1 MKQDLRIAVTKRM
14 IREALLC
21 LLKMK
26 PLNKIKV
33 NELCAEAGVNR
44 ATFYRHYETL
54 QDVLHEMEVEFIR
67 QMPHPAKP
75 PRNVNEAQDYMEAGC
90 TYFYDHSE
98 MIKLLFLNR
107 TDADMMQGMNEFCR
121 SFLELRKKEMPTPDM
136 DEDTVKAIIA
146 LIGGGGHCLLRQWIL
161 GDIHKTPKEIAAI
174 LCNVIHW
181 PTYKDCN

>member
-1 MKQDLRIAVTKRM
+1 MTIKANKKENIGLAIMALVVGLMLLFVAALALSSAFDPAEEAPIAAAIASVVCALCAVFFLWGTAYFL
-14 IREALLC
+14 REA
-21 LLKMK
+21 KEGK
-26 PLNKIKV
+26 PLI
-33 NELCAEAGVNR
+33 EI
-44 ATFYRHYETL
+44 T
-54 QDVLHEMEVEFIR
+54 D
-67 QMPHPAKP
+67 
-75 PRNVNEAQDYMEAGC
+75 
-90 TYFYDHSE
+90 TYFYDHSD

-146 LIGGGGHCLLRQWIL
+146 LVGGGGHCLLRQWIL

-181 PTYKDCN
+181 PTYKDLN